1 MLYLILFLLVSSKP
15 MIIFQLELFRTPYKL
30 AALLNNLMFQI
41 ERIYF
46 NLFLVNNLLSR
57 LNFANLFENSDSS
70 DSSSDPDERTHM
82 SICAKKKFSK
92 NLDKNLTEK
101 HFQLIAIF
109 KNRNLLIAYFS
120 RKYF

>member
-1 MLYLILFLLVSSKP
+1 MRFILLILFLFISSKP
-15 MIIFQLELFRTPYKL
+15 MIIFQLELFRTPYKF

-57 LNFANLFENSDSS
+57 LNFANLFENS